1 MKIILAGTPDF
12 AVPAL
17 HAVHHS
23 DHQLLSVYT
32 QPDRRSG
39 RGRKIRP
46 GPVKL
51 AAQQAGLTVLQPD
64 SLKNAKSIEELSKQQ
79 PDVIVVVAYGQIL
92 PQQVLD
98 IPTHGCINIHASLLP
113 RWRGAAPIQRSIIS
127 GDAKTG
133 VTIMQMARGLDTGD
147 ILYQQHTVIESG
159 DTSASLHERLSVMGA
174 EALMVVLGQI
184 ESGQLQAKIQD
195 ESQVTYAEKIN
206 KSEAEIDWNTPTEEI
221 LHKIHAFNPWP
232 VAQTQFDGTVIRI
245 RQAEAGQCSEGRTL
259 AGRVIRE
266 DKKQGILI
274 ATENGA
280 VWVQNLQMPG
290 KKPVSAADFLNG
302 HSLAGKTFGLHG
314 SQANGSQTQ
323 GSQLKHE

>member
-17 HAVHHS
+17 RAVHHS
-23 DHQLLSVYT
+23 HHQLLSVYT

-39 RGRKIRP
+39 RGRKVRP

-51 AAQQAGLTVLQPD
+51 AAQQAELPIIQPD
-64 SLKNAKSIEELSKQQ
+64 SLKDPASIEALAAQQ

-92 PQQVLD
+92 PQEVLD
-98 IPTHGCINIHASLLP
+98 IPTYGCINIHASLLP
-113 RWRGAAPIQRSIIS
+113 RWRGAAPIQRAILS

-147 ILYQQHTVIESG
+147 ILYQQETVIESG

-174 EALMVVLGQI
+174 EALMVVLDRI
-184 ESGQLQAKIQD
+184 ESGRLQAEVQD

-206 KSEAEIDWNTPTEEI
+206 KSEAEIDWSTPTEEI

-232 VAQTQFDGTVIRI
+232 VAQTQFDNTVIRI
-245 RQAEAGQCSEGRTL
+245 RQATSGHDSEGSSLPGT
-259 AGRVIRE
+259 VVRE
-266 DKKQGILI
+266 DRQQGILI
-274 ATENGA
+274 TTGDGA

-290 KKPVSAADFLNG
+290 KKPVSTADFLNG
-302 HSLAGKTFGLHG
+302 HSLAGKTLGLHD
-314 SQANGSQTQ
+314 SQSN
-323 GSQLKHE
+323 LKL